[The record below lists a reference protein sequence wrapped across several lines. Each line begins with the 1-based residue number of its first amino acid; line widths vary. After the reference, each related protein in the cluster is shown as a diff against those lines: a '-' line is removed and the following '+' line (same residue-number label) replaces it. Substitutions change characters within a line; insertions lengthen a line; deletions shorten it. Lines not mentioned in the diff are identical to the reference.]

1 MSISPVLGA
10 PGTGVTIKGFG
21 FVFLALRF
29 GGAAPA
35 FTVGTD
41 VAISVVTPR
50 LSAGKAT
57 IELSNPDG
65 RASTI
70 LNVVRK
76 STTG

>member
-35 FTVGTD
+35 FTVGND
-41 VAISVVTPR
+41 VSISFVTPR
-50 LSAGKAT
+50 LPAGKAT
-57 IELSNPDG
+57 IKLSNPDG
-65 RASTI
+65 QASSSF
-70 LNVVRK
+70 NVVRK